1 MTKPEHVQ
9 QHKRKLRNYLL
20 DVGLQLRYTVFII
33 VVAVFLTVFLG
44 RRIYVATQETTRI
57 VTMTAS
63 VDPSVARELRAQFEA
78 NDRVV
83 LWGIVGFGV
92 ILVLTVTGAGI
103 WMTHKIAGPLH
114 NIGSVF
120 ARVRD
125 NKLSP
130 DLGNLRKGDELHAFH
145 AGFRE
150 MYEAIR
156 ARVVRDDRDPEPSHR
171 RPRSPVRAVCGVG
184 GGARRAARA
193 AGREGRE
200 PEPAGTLRLRQQ
212 VRICRARGS

>member
-1 MTKPEHVQ
+1 MTKSERVP

-20 DVGLQLRYTVFII
+20 DIGLQLRYTVFII
-33 VVAVFLTVFLG
+33 AVAVFLTAFLG
-44 RRIYVATQETTRI
+44 YRIYAATQETTRI
-57 VTMTAS
+57 VTMTAAA
-63 VDPSVARELRAQFEA
+63 DPSVERELRAQFEA

-92 ILVLTVTGAGI
+92 LLVATVSVAGI

-114 NIGSVF
+114 NIGSAF

-125 NKLSP
+125 NKLP
-130 DLGNLRKGDELHAFH
+130 ADMGNLRKGDELQAFH

-156 ARVVRDDRDPEPSHR
+156 TRVVKDTEALGKAIAAIESQADRPSELEK
-171 RPRSPVRAVCGVG
+171 VLEELRALQ
-184 GGARRAARA
+184 AEKAESLSAH
-193 AGREGRE
+193 GR
-200 PEPAGTLRLRQQ
+200 
-212 VRICRARGS
+212 